1 MPSYDPR
8 ELPLLKRQG
17 FLTAAVG
24 PRPIAFAS
32 TIDKNGNVNLAPY
45 SFFNAFSAEPPV
57 LVFSSNR
64 SGRTGQT
71 KDTYK
76 NIKEHPE
83 VCINV
88 VTYGMVQ
95 QVSFASS
102 EFPRDVNEFEKAGFT
117 AIPSEII
124 RPPRVK
130 ESPVQFEC
138 KVIDVHE
145 LGEEGGAGNLFIC
158 EIQKMHIADEVLT
171 AENRIDQA
179 KLDLVGRSGS
189 NWYVRVN
196 EQSLFEVP
204 KPSKPIGIGV
214 DQFPEAVR
222 NSKVLTGNDLGLL
235 ASISELPSAE
245 EIKKVEEWPEVAD
258 IKLTDAKLQFNLAQ
272 KQAHMY
278 LEAGEVEKAWK
289 IILWSINS

>member
-8 ELPLLKRQG
+8 ELPLPKRQG

-32 TIDKNGNVNLAPY
+32 TIDKEGNVNLAPY
-45 SFFNAFSAEPPV
+45 SFFNAFSSEPPV

-64 SGRTGQT
+64 SGRTGET

-76 NIKEHPE
+76 NIKEHAE

-88 VTYGMVQ
+88 VTYNMVQ

-102 EFPRDVNEFEKAGFT
+102 EFPRGVNEFEKAGFSAVT
-117 AIPSEII
+117 SETIK
-124 RPPRVK
+124 PPRVK

-138 KVIDVHE
+138 VVKKIVE
-145 LGEEGGAGNLFIC
+145 LGDQGGAGNLFIC
-158 EIQKMHIADEVLT
+158 EIQKMHIADDILSD
-171 AENRIDQA
+171 NGRIEQA
-179 KLDLVGRSGS
+179 KIDLVGRSGA

-204 KPSKPIGIGV
+204 KPKKPLGIGI
-214 DQFPEAVR
+214 DQFPEQVR
-222 NSKVLTGNDLGLL
+222 KSTVLTGNDLGLL
-235 ASISELPSAE
+235 AAIENLPESK
-245 EIKKVEEWPEVAD
+245 EIEQVTNWPEVAD
-258 IKLTDAKLQFNLAQ
+258 IKMAEKSTRGKLGQKLAQ
-272 KQAHMY
+272 KY
-278 LEAGEVEKAWK
+278 LQAGEIEKAWK
-289 IILWSINS
+289 IILWSLSD

>member
-8 ELPLLKRQG
+8 DLPLPKRQG

-32 TIDKNGNVNLAPY
+32 TVDKDGNVNLAPY

-88 VTYGMVQ
+88 VTYSMVQ

-117 AIPSEII
+117 AIPSDTIA
-124 RPPRVK
+124 PPRVA

-158 EIQKMHIADEVLT
+158 EIQKMHISDDVLT
-171 AENRIDQA
+171 PENRIDQA

-204 KPSKPIGIGV
+204 KPRKPLGIGI
-214 DQFPEAVR
+214 DQFPAAVR
-222 NSKVLTGNDLGLL
+222 NSKILTGNDLGLL
-235 ASISELPSAE
+235 ASIQELPGTQEIAE
-245 EIKKVEEWPEVAD
+245 VENWPEVAD
-258 IKLTDAKLQFNLAQ
+258 IKLSDESLQPKLAQ
-272 KQAHMY
+272 KQAQMY
-278 LEAGEVEKAWK
+278 LEAGEIEKAWK
-289 IILWSINS
+289 LILWSLAE